1 MKTMTEKEKKLS
13 ELYKKYQHA
22 KRRLEMGKENRDY
35 AAMIAELEWQMNE
48 LMGNNISDGILALKK
63 IGSTDWI
70 TNYIVL
76 LVEKKNEIGRITYK
90 TKDMVGLLNYKFDE
104 NAPKMGYDLRAIK
117 LVIEQMKK
125 SGIEKV
131 EMAVFREDKSRNDAL
146 VSMGGRINLS
156 KITPYNEY
164 TIKIK

>member
-48 LMGNNISDGILALKK
+48 LMGNNISDGIVALKK
-63 IGSTDWI
+63 IGSTDGI

-117 LVIEQMKK
+117 LVIEQMGKHSNIILLDDTNIIIDSLRHIKEIDENYRDIQK
-125 SGIEKV
+125 SKC
-131 EMAVFREDKSRNDAL
+131 
-146 VSMGGRINLS
+146 
-156 KITPYNEY
+156 
-164 TIKIK
+164 